1 MVHFRKAITCVS
13 SQNVCRNGLMMHGLA
28 PLLLCNPH
36 FRVRERKKRNE
47 MKGRKKSWT
56 AMWLNLQILYWQQR
70 RENRRDSKQAS
81 LAAAGMDGSHLL
93 WWSFSDL
100 SRGLEGELHYCPPTE
115 LRLSFWDGWRKHK
128 GRIAWLNDLC
138 PSKLLKPVRT
148 SSGTNNRRSWKLHK
162 WARADVMR
170 HSLHMSHLAFFLCV
184 WQNKKNE

>member
-1 MVHFRKAITCVS
+1 MCAGMGWWCMVWYPCSYVTPTS
-13 SQNVCRNGLMMHGLA
+13 GWE
-28 PLLLCNPH
+28 
-36 FRVRERKKRNE
+36 REKKRNE

-138 PSKLLKPVRT
+138 PSKLRGLPPEQTTGEV
-148 SSGTNNRRSWKLHK
+148 GNYTNEHELMWWDIPFRWVTLPFFFVYDRINK
-162 WARADVMR
+162 WIKSEERN
-170 HSLHMSHLAFFLCV
+170 LY
-184 WQNKKNE
+184 